1 MARLSPAL
9 WCATWIAVSSAFVSS
24 AANTNGVAAS
34 VAAAPATVA
43 VAATPASPQQALT
56 LKVKEL
62 WQRQHDLEYSD
73 PEIARVRKDIVE
85 LERQL
90 VARRKDLADRLARK
104 PEIQQL
110 EQERLALIRQLQ
122 QVAPAAAP
130 KP

>member
-1 MARLSPAL
+1 VVCDVDR
-9 WCATWIAVSSAFVSS
+9 
-24 AANTNGVAAS
+24 GVCRVHVFGGRYERDCHPCERCPCRS
-34 VAAAPATVA
+34 RDAAPAT
-43 VAATPASPQQALT
+43 PQQALT

-110 EQERLALIRQLQ
+110 EQERLTLIRQLQ
-122 QVAPAAAP
+122 QATPAAAP

>member
-9 WCATWIAVSSAFVSS
+9 WCATCLVASSATAIL
-24 AANTNGVAAS
+24 AAVTNGPVIAAS
-34 VAAAPATVA
+34 AVGGEVKSVPAA
-43 VAATPASPQQALT
+43 SQQALQQ
-56 LKVKEL
+56 KVKEL
-62 WQRQHDLEYSD
+62 WQRQYELEHAD

-90 VARRKDLADRLARK
+90 VARRKDLAERLARK

-110 EQERLALIRQLQ
+110 EQERLALVRQVQ
-122 QVAPAAAP
+122 TATPAVSS

>member
-1 MARLSPAL
+1 MVRD
-9 WCATWIAVSSAFVSS
+9 VDR
-24 AANTNGVAAS
+24 GVFRIR
-34 VAAAPATVA
+34 VFGGLYERGCGPCCRRTRHGRRG
-43 VAATPASPQQALT
+43 PGPPQQALT
-56 LKVKEL
+56 TKVKEL

-122 QVAPAAAP
+122 QAAPAAAP

>member
-24 AANTNGVAAS
+24 AASTNGVA
-34 VAAAPATVA
+34 VPVVAAPATVA
-43 VAATPASPQQALT
+43 AAPASPQQALT
-56 LKVKEL
+56 TKVKEL

-122 QVAPAAAP
+122 QAAPAAAP

>member
-9 WCATWIAVSSAFVSS
+9 WCATLIAVSAASMSLAAATNVIATPAS
-24 AANTNGVAAS
+24 AAPVAA
-34 VAAAPATVA
+34 AAAPAT
-43 VAATPASPQQALT
+43 PQQALT

-110 EQERLALIRQLQ
+110 EQERLTLIRQLQ
-122 QVAPAAAP
+122 QATPAAAP

>member
-9 WCATWIAVSSAFVSS
+9 WCATWIAVS
-24 AANTNGVAAS
+24 AASLSLAASTNVVATPVTAAPVAAI
-34 VAAAPATVA
+34 
-43 VAATPASPQQALT
+43 ASSKDPQQALN

-62 WQRQHDLEYSD
+62 WQRQHDLEYAD

-90 VARRKDLADRLARK
+90 VARRKDLAERLARK

-122 QVAPAAAP
+122 QATPAAAP